1 MRLAAYS
8 MRAVALAVSIG
19 IGAATGGM
27 GVASADQGMVKW
39 FDDTKR
45 FGFITPDDG
54 GADLFVH
61 MSGIVGSAKTLT
73 AGQRVSYEV
82 NTGPKGLVANG
93 VQCEK
98 CDPRQNRFAD
108 SGPAATAKPAATAQA
123 AATPGIAPAA
133 AAKPGV
139 TPAATAKPGVTPRTA
154 TKAGDPRGKA
164 R

>member
-27 GVASADQGMVKW
+27 GVAAADGGIVKW
-39 FDDTKR
+39 FDDKKR

-73 AGQRVSYEV
+73 AGQRVYYEV

-93 VQCEK
+93 VQCEN
-98 CDPRQNRFAD
+98 CDPRQNRLAN
-108 SGPAATAKPAATAQA
+108 SGPAAAAKPATTAQA
-123 AATPGIAPAA
+123 AATPGIAPGVGARSGVA
-133 AAKPGV
+133 PGV
-139 TPAATAKPGVTPRTA
+139 AATPAR
-154 TKAGDPRGKA
+154 PRGKS